1 MENAIKEELKRIPKI
16 DELMQSLRSRGV
28 FESFTKKVILQVCRE
43 TMNELREAILENGEF
58 LPPENEIIDRI
69 EAKIC
74 RLRSRCL
81 RPVINATGIILHTN
95 LGRAPLCE
103 DALKN
108 IVEVS
113 RGYTNLEFNLE
124 EGRRG
129 SRYDHLKGIICKLSG
144 AEDAIVVNNNAA
156 AVLLALNTL
165 AEGKEVIV
173 SRGELVEIGGE
184 FRIPEVMEKSNAI
197 LREIG
202 ATNKTHPED
211 YIKAI
216 GENTGLLF
224 KAHSSNYKII
234 GFTGEVGPAE
244 LAQLGS
250 KYGIPVMYDLGSG
263 CFVDLDHFGLVREPT
278 VQEAVATG
286 IDVLTFSGD
295 KLLGGPQAGIIV
307 GKRDW
312 IGKIARNPLSRALRI
327 DKLTIA
333 ALEATLALYLGGEE
347 KAIASL
353 PALRALTEPLPA
365 VQKRA
370 KRLQR
375 KIALLRLDD
384 VTSHLKRDFS
394 LAGGG
399 SLPGNEI
406 PTFLVGIRSTLISPN
421 RIESSLRRLDPPII
435 TRISEDEVF
444 FDLRTLSE
452 EDFPFI
458 LDGLQEIAKK

>member
-16 DELMQSLRSRGV
+16 DELMQILRSRGV
-28 FESFTKKVILQVCRE
+28 FESLTKKVILQVCRE

-69 EAKIC
+69 EAKIG

-211 YIKAI
+211 YITAI

-353 PALRALTEPLPA
+353 PALRALTEPLPS
-365 VQKRA
+365 VEKRA

-375 KIALLRLDD
+375 KIALLRIDD
-384 VTSHLKRDFS
+384 FTSHLKRDFS

-399 SLPGNEI
+399 SLPGSEI
-406 PTFLVGIRSTLISPN
+406 PTFLVGIRSTRISPN
-421 RIESSLRRLDPPII
+421 RIESSLRQLDPPII